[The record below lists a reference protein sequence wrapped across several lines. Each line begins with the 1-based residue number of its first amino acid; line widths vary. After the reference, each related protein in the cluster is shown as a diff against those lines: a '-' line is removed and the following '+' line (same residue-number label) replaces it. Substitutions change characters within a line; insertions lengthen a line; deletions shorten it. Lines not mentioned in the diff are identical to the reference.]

1 MQDFGSRMERLAIE
15 LVRLRSV
22 VGTEGELGITLWIKD
37 RLSGLPYFAMNPDRL
52 VFEAIPGDKLGR
64 GSLMAIFEAARPTS
78 DAVLLIGHTDT
89 VGLSDYAAA
98 EPFATDPSLLPQA
111 LQAMELDA
119 EAKADLESGDYLFG
133 RGIFDMKAG
142 VAALMLL
149 AEELSCKAGDLAA
162 NFVFAFVPDEE
173 GGSLG
178 MLTAVRRLALLS
190 KERGWSFNAAI
201 DTDYMTGRFNEDHAK
216 YVYLGTVGKLL
227 PSIYVHG
234 SPTHVGEAFGGMD
247 ANFLAAAIM
256 HSIDMDPGLC
266 DELGGEA
273 TQPPISLRMRD
284 LKEEYSVQTTD
295 GAFLYFNYATHAS
308 TPDEVMAKLKAR
320 IEAVMESAAAELA
333 RRSME
338 HSALSGAVR
347 KRAYRV
353 PSVMSYDELLSCVR
367 KHLGEGLDE
376 VISGFVKGAGMSY
389 TDPRDFSLALV
400 REVHRYLPDQGPK
413 AVIFFSP
420 PYYPHITA
428 EAADL
433 KAQRLIQAASGAV
446 EEARVRFPYEIG
458 TRKFYP
464 YISDLSYCRL
474 PAKKGAVEAL
484 VENMPAWPEKY
495 VLPLQDIA
503 TLDMPVINIGPYGKD
518 AHRPTE
524 RLCRDYSLD
533 AMPFILK
540 RVLELLTGMP
550 LLV

>member
-234 SPTHVGEAFGGMD
+234 SPTH
-247 ANFLAAAIM
+247 
-256 HSIDMDPGLC
+256 
-266 DELGGEA
+266 
-273 TQPPISLRMRD
+273 
-284 LKEEYSVQTTD
+284 
-295 GAFLYFNYATHAS
+295 
-308 TPDEVMAKLKAR
+308 
-320 IEAVMESAAAELA
+320 
-333 RRSME
+333 
-338 HSALSGAVR
+338 
-347 KRAYRV
+347 
-353 PSVMSYDELLSCVR
+353 
-367 KHLGEGLDE
+367 
-376 VISGFVKGAGMSY
+376 
-389 TDPRDFSLALV
+389 
-400 REVHRYLPDQGPK
+400 
-413 AVIFFSP
+413 
-420 PYYPHITA
+420 
-428 EAADL
+428 
-433 KAQRLIQAASGAV
+433 
-446 EEARVRFPYEIG
+446 
-458 TRKFYP
+458 
-464 YISDLSYCRL
+464 
-474 PAKKGAVEAL
+474 
-484 VENMPAWPEKY
+484 
-495 VLPLQDIA
+495 
-503 TLDMPVINIGPYGKD
+503 
-518 AHRPTE
+518 
-524 RLCRDYSLD
+524 
-533 AMPFILK
+533 
-540 RVLELLTGMP
+540 
-550 LLV
+550 